1 MKKINKL
8 IIFVFIL
15 FSLSFYLIA
24 CNETKTSFTIEYD
37 SLTYAVGDETFVSI
51 SSSSN
56 VEVEWSSSDPSI
68 AKIDSDGIVIFKS
81 AGFVT
86 ITATNINDPNDVAS
100 VDFTVT
106 EAVVNNIIIYGD
118 MSGSVGETLS
128 FTYKLEPKECEC
140 ELFWES
146 ENSDLVEVSQ
156 NGKIK
161 LLAEGIAKI
170 KVTAVDEGTF
180 STTFMIG
187 IFNYDNVIVDAN
199 MNYKDGEE
207 VVYNGKTYFAG
218 FTYVKTIKEAVS
230 AIDENGTIYV
240 LKGKYS
246 ENITLNKNGIKV
258 YGVNHKDGSFVIDD
272 VNDSIIEKSI
282 IVSTNSKD
290 IEIKGLTFEEE
301 GNILM
306 YGNNE
311 NILIANNKFIENG
324 NGDLTWNA
332 LKGFSCINF
341 VADDFESN
349 DITIINNYFKN
360 IKCQGISLY
369 LYKNLKITNN
379 VFEDYALDAIRE
391 YYGEGLSSGQL
402 LIRNNKFINGG
413 YNGIYFNVYASYAAS
428 YEKIIAIYDNEF
440 KNVGKSID
448 GQDTYAINFNK
459 FNGGTATISIK
470 YNNFDSCTNNIHF
483 EETERTDLHKYLN
496 AHISYNKFNGDSIKY
511 IVNNQLTKDV
521 VFESN
526 HAAKANGSNLSN
538 LNNLLIGTNDASQTM
553 ITLDEFN
560 NAIRVYG
567 KNTLNVN
574 NETTYI
580 IEDEEVTWI
589 SANSS
594 VVTIDSKGNAKALK
608 EGTAYLCAYKNGEMI
623 TKIKVDVYD
632 NMNVDYASLLVS
644 IALKEEGYVEGS
656 NNYTKYGV
664 WYGEKYGKEFE
675 NGAWCAMFVSWCAN
689 QANISTSIIPEYAL
703 CSAGEQWFMRQDAFG
718 YKGEY
723 TPKTGDIIFFTSAG
737 AGHTGIVVKC
747 ENGKLYTIEGN
758 TSNMCAQRTYDLNYK
773 TITGYGIPK
782 YPVYTGEKIDFDVSS
797 STSGAGQTTQ

>member
-1 MKKINKL
+1 MKSIKKI
-8 IIFVFIL
+8 FIL
-15 FSLSFYLIA
+15 LFIILSLSLYLIA
-24 CNETKTSFTIEYD
+24 CGDNGASFTIDYETTTF
-37 SLTYAVGDETFVSI
+37 SVGEETFVSI
-51 SSSSN
+51 TSSTDI
-56 VEVEWSSSDPSI
+56 EIEWTSSDPSI
-68 AKIDSDGIVIFKS
+68 AKIDSDGIILFKS

-86 ITATNINDPNDVAS
+86 ITATNVNDPSDVAS

-106 EAVVNNIIIYGD
+106 EATVNNIIIYGD

-128 FTYKLEPKECEC
+128 FTYKLEPKECES

-146 ENSDLVEVSQ
+146 ENTDLVEVSQ
-156 NGKIK
+156 NGRIK
-161 LLAEGIAKI
+161 LLAEGIATI
-170 KVTAVDEGTF
+170 KVTAVDDGTF

-187 IFNYDNVIVDAN
+187 IFNYDTVIVDAS
-199 MNYKDGEE
+199 MEYADGEE
-207 VVYNGKTYFAG
+207 VTYNGNTYYAG
-218 FTYVKTIKEAVS
+218 FTYVKSLKAAVD
-230 AIDENGTIYV
+230 AINEKGTIYV

-246 ENITLNKNGIKV
+246 ENITLKKNGVKI
-258 YGVNHKDGSFVIDD
+258 YGVNHENGSFELDD
-272 VNDSIIEKSI
+272 TKDSIVEKSI
-282 IVSTNSKD
+282 IVATNSKD
-290 IEIKGLTFEEE
+290 IEIKGLTFEKE
-301 GNILM
+301 GNILL

-324 NGDLTWNA
+324 NGDVTWNA

-440 KNVGKSID
+440 HNIGKNTD
-448 GQDTYAINFNK
+448 GQETYAINFNK

-470 YNNFDSCTNNIHF
+470 YNSFNNCINNIHL

-496 AHISYNKFNGDSIKY
+496 AHISYNKFTGDSIQY
-511 IVNNQLTKDV
+511 LVNNELSKNV
-521 VFESN
+521 IFESN
-526 HAAKANGSNLSN
+526 YAAKANNSSLSNLSN
-538 LNNLLIGTNDASQTM
+538 LLVGTTDASQSM

-580 IEDEEVTWI
+580 IEDKEVTWL

-594 VVTIDSKGNAKALK
+594 VVSIDSKGNAKALK
-608 EGTAYLCAYKNGEMI
+608 EGTAYLCAYKNGDMI

-644 IALKEEGYVEGS
+644 IALGEEGYVEGS

-703 CSAGEQWFMRQDAFG
+703 CSAGEQWFKRQDSFG
-718 YKGEY
+718 LKGEY
-723 TPKTGDIIFFTSAG
+723 TPKTGDIVFFTSAG

-773 TITGYGIPK
+773 TITGYGTPK